1 MEFLQNIFYY
11 WTDSLD
17 PRLLYM
23 PIINSTY
30 QLPLIIFAYMYFVLV
45 CGPRY
50 MKNRPP
56 YSLKTF
62 IKLYNIVQFVAN
74 MWLVYSFVNAGIV
87 IRKLFCP
94 VEMDYTRNPVTT
106 KLIRCAW
113 GYFLLKLLD
122 YVETVIFVLRKKN
135 NQVSVLHVYHHVST
149 AIIAWLGIRYY
160 CTAPMILICII
171 NSFVHSVMYIYYFL
185 ASCGPDTQK
194 MIAPMKPWITIMQ
207 MITVILWWTLLLK
220 ILDLTETVLFVLR
233 KKNEQISVL
242 HIYHHVSTVIIICIF
257 MKYTANEIITLVPL
271 LNCSV
276 HFIMYNYYLFSSFG
290 PRIRMIIAPCKRYIT
305 IIQMVQFCILI
316 AYAAQSSLSDCKSV
330 RNLGYIFILNVTI
343 NLCLF
348 YKFYQR
354 TYITKAK

>member
-207 MITVILWWTLLLK
+207 M
-220 ILDLTETVLFVLR
+220 
-233 KKNEQISVL
+233 
-242 HIYHHVSTVIIICIF
+242 
-257 MKYTANEIITLVPL
+257 
-271 LNCSV
+271 
-276 HFIMYNYYLFSSFG
+276 
-290 PRIRMIIAPCKRYIT
+290 
-305 IIQMVQFCILI
+305 VQFCFIVLYVSQNFI
-316 AYAAQSSLSDCKSV
+316 SYCNVVPHITAI
-330 RNLGYIFILNVTI
+330 IFIQNILVNFF
-343 NLCLF
+343 LF
-348 YKFYQR
+348 YNFYKKS
-354 TYITKAK
+354 YTKSIKKIQ

>member
-1 MEFLQNIFYY
+1 MGLFETFYYY
-11 WTDSLD
+11 WTEKAD
-17 PRLLYM
+17 PRSRDWLL
-23 PIINSTY
+23 IGSSY
-30 QLPLIIFAYMYFVLV
+30 QIPLIMFVYLYTV
-45 CGPRY
+45 FYWGPRY
-50 MKNRPP
+50 MKDKPP
-56 YSLKTF
+56 YDLRTF
-62 IKLYNIVQFVAN
+62 IKFYNLLQIVAN
-74 MWLVYSFVNAGIV
+74 AWLVREYIT
-87 IRKLFCP
+87 
-94 VEMDYTRNPVTT
+94 VE
-106 KLIRCAW
+106 
-113 GYFLLKLLD
+113 
-122 YVETVIFVLRKKN
+122 
-135 NQVSVLHVYHHVST
+135 
-149 AIIAWLGIRYY
+149 WL
-160 CTAPMILICII
+160 
-171 NSFVHSVMYIYYFL
+171 
-185 ASCGPDTQK
+185 
-194 MIAPMKPWITIMQ
+194 ITIPLTCSALRYSYEPHKYK
-207 MITVILWWTLLLK
+207 ITVILWWTLLLK